1 MSSIRTHGFWHA
13 KCIYRLQ
20 SSVEAYVCLH
30 HEVTAIGYATQG
42 RHNGRKLSLLPIER
56 QTDVKTLYRNAP
68 SAKTL

>member
-1 MSSIRTHGFWHA
+1 M
-13 KCIYRLQ
+13 
-20 SSVEAYVCLH
+20 EAYVCLH